1 MKNLVIAVD
10 GPAGAGK
17 STIAKL
23 IAEKLNINYID
34 TGAMYRAITYKCLQN
49 NIDINNEEEV
59 IKIAK
64 DCEIDFKD
72 NNIYLN
78 GEILKDEIRTMEVS
92 NNVSNVAKIKE
103 VRYLMVDVQRNI
115 GKVSSVILDGR
126 DIGSYVFPNADYKF
140 FLVATPEE
148 RGKRRYKE
156 LVNKGYDVNLEE
168 IISDIIKRDEI
179 DSNREFAPLVKADDA
194 IEISKVTTL
203 KATKLTENLY
213 KCGFPT
219 NSLDKYLNIFEAIG
233 KDVVIVDNDEIKV
246 EKKSI

>member
-1 MKNLVIAVD
+1 MNNLVIAVD

-17 STIAKL
+17 STIAKI

-34 TGAMYRAITYKCLQN
+34 TGAMYRAITYKCLKN

-64 DCEIDFKD
+64 NTDIDFRD
-72 NNIYLN
+72 NNLYLDK
-78 GEILKDEIRTMEVS
+78 EVVKEEIRTMEVS

-103 VRYLMVDVQRNI
+103 VRYLMVDVQREI
-115 GKVSSVILDGR
+115 GQRNSVILDGR

-148 RGKRRYKE
+148 RGMRRFKE
-156 LVNKGYDVNLEE
+156 LTEKGYETSLEE
-168 IISDIIKRDEI
+168 IIKDIIKRDEI

-194 IEISKVTTL
+194 IEIDTT
-203 KATKLTENLY
+203 
-213 KCGFPT
+213 G
-219 NSLDKYLNIFEAIG
+219 
-233 KDVVIVDNDEIKV
+233 
-246 EKKSI
+246 KSITEVVESVLAKVSL

>member
-49 NIDINNEEEV
+49 NIDINNEKEV
-59 IKIAK
+59 INIAK
-64 DCEIDFKD
+64 NCEIDFKD

-78 GEILKDEIRTMEVS
+78 GEILTDEIRTMEVS

-140 FLVATPEE
+140 FLIATPEE
-148 RGKRRYKE
+148 RGNRRYKD

-168 IISDIIKRDEI
+168 IIKDIIKRDEI
-179 DSNREFAPLVKADDA
+179 DSNREFAPLVKAEDA
-194 IEISKVTTL
+194 IEIDTT
-203 KATKLTENLY
+203 
-213 KCGFPT
+213 G
-219 NSLDKYLNIFEAIG
+219 
-233 KDVVIVDNDEIKV
+233 
-246 EKKSI
+246 KSINEVVQSVLSKINI

>member
-49 NIDINNEEEV
+49 NIDINNEKEV
-59 IKIAK
+59 INIAK
-64 DCEIDFKD
+64 NCEIDFKD

-78 GEILKDEIRTMEVS
+78 GEILTDEIRTMEVS

-126 DIGSYVFPNADYKF
+126 DIGSYVFPNADVKIY
-140 FLVATPEE
+140 LDASAEE
-148 RGKRRYKE
+148 RLRR
-156 LVNKGYDVNLEE
+156 
-168 IISDIIKRDEI
+168 
-179 DSNREFAPLVKADDA
+179 A
-194 IEISKVTTL
+194 
-203 KATKLTENLY
+203 LT
-213 KCGFPT
+213 
-219 NSLDKYLNIFEAIG
+219 
-233 KDVVIVDNDEIKV
+233 
-246 EKKSI
+246 SITR

>member
-23 IAEKLNINYID
+23 IADKLNINYID

-49 NIDINNEEEV
+49 NIDINNEKEV
-59 IKIAK
+59 INIAK
-64 DCEIDFKD
+64 DCEIDFRD

-103 VRYLMVDVQRNI
+103 VRYLMVDIQRNI
-115 GKVSSVILDGR
+115 GKINSVILDGR

-168 IISDIIKRDEI
+168 IINDIIKRDDI

-194 IEISKVTTL
+194 IEIDTT
-203 KATKLTENLY
+203 
-213 KCGFPT
+213 G
-219 NSLDKYLNIFEAIG
+219 
-233 KDVVIVDNDEIKV
+233 
-246 EKKSI
+246 KSINEVVQSVLSKINI

>member
-78 GEILKDEIRTMEVS
+78 GEILKD
-92 NNVSNVAKIKE
+92 
-103 VRYLMVDVQRNI
+103 
-115 GKVSSVILDGR
+115 
-126 DIGSYVFPNADYKF
+126 
-140 FLVATPEE
+140 
-148 RGKRRYKE
+148 
-156 LVNKGYDVNLEE
+156 VNLEE

-194 IEISKVTTL
+194 IEIDTT
-203 KATKLTENLY
+203 
-213 KCGFPT
+213 G
-219 NSLDKYLNIFEAIG
+219 
-233 KDVVIVDNDEIKV
+233 
-246 EKKSI
+246 KSINEVVQSVLCKINI

>member
-1 MKNLVIAVD
+1 MIRF
-10 GPAGAGK
+10 
-17 STIAKL
+17 AK
-23 IAEKLNINYID
+23 ECD
-34 TGAMYRAITYKCLQN
+34 
-49 NIDINNEEEV
+49 
-59 IKIAK
+59 
-64 DCEIDFKD
+64 IDFKD

-194 IEISKVTTL
+194 IEIDTT
-203 KATKLTENLY
+203 
-213 KCGFPT
+213 G
-219 NSLDKYLNIFEAIG
+219 
-233 KDVVIVDNDEIKV
+233 
-246 EKKSI
+246 KSINEVVQSVLSKINI

>member
-1 MKNLVIAVD
+1 
-10 GPAGAGK
+10 
-17 STIAKL
+17 
-23 IAEKLNINYID
+23 
-34 TGAMYRAITYKCLQN
+34 MYRAITYKCLQN

-126 DIGSYVFPNADYKF
+126 DIGSNVFPNADYKY

-194 IEISKVTTL
+194 IEIDTT
-203 KATKLTENLY
+203 
-213 KCGFPT
+213 G
-219 NSLDKYLNIFEAIG
+219 
-233 KDVVIVDNDEIKV
+233 
-246 EKKSI
+246 KSINEVVQSVLSKINI

>member
-148 RGKRRYKE
+148 RGKRRYIELKE
-156 LVNKGYDVNLEE
+156 KGYDGTLE
-168 IISDIIKRDEI
+168 DI
-179 DSNREFAPLVKADDA
+179 
-194 IEISKVTTL
+194 
-203 KATKLTENLY
+203 
-213 KCGFPT
+213 
-219 NSLDKYLNIFEAIG
+219 
-233 KDVVIVDNDEIKV
+233 
-246 EKKSI
+246 KS

>member
-64 DCEIDFKD
+64 DGEIDFKD

-148 RGKRRYKE
+148 RGKRRYIELKE
-156 LVNKGYDVNLEE
+156 KGYEGTLE
-168 IISDIIKRDEI
+168 DIINDIIRRDEI
-179 DSNREFAPLVKADDA
+179 DSNREFAPLVKAEGA
-194 IEISKVTTL
+194 IEIDTT
-203 KATKLTENLY
+203 
-213 KCGFPT
+213 
-219 NSLDKYLNIFEAIG
+219 G
-233 KDVVIVDNDEIKV
+233 KDIDQVVDLVLQKIK
-246 EKKSI
+246 